1 MANSAPVGDPLASF
15 VDGVWLATD
24 PVRIVGTRLTSTMA
38 VLRLTDGSLL
48 LYSPQAM
55 TPERRAAVEALGS
68 VAHLYAPNLFHHRW
82 IGEWAAAFPAARVH
96 APAALAKKR
105 RDLRVDRAHGWGAAP
120 AFSGVIDELHVDG
133 CRLDESVLVYRPAR
147 TLVVADLVHNIGRP
161 PGRWTRFYARAMG
174 FYDRVALSRALR
186 WTAFPDRTAA
196 RRSLDDLL
204 SRPFDRIVV
213 GHGAPIETGGPD
225 ALAGAYAWLS

>member
-1 MANSAPVGDPLASF
+1 MAKDASGGPLESY
-15 VDGVWLATD
+15 VDGVWVATD
-24 PVRIVGTRLTSTMA
+24 PVRIVGTHLTSTMA
-38 VLRLTDGSLL
+38 VLRLADGSLL
-48 LYSPQAM
+48 LYSPLEM

-105 RDLRVDRAHGWGAAP
+105 RDLRVDRTHGAAAEE
-120 AFSGVIDELHVDG
+120 AFSGVIDEHHVDG
-133 CRLDESVLVYRPAR
+133 CRLDESVLIYRPAR

-161 PGRWTRFYARAMG
+161 AGRWTRLYSRTMG

-186 WTAFPDRTAA
+186 WTAFPNRTGA
-196 RRSLDDLL
+196 RRSLDGLL
-204 SRPFDRIVV
+204 ACPFDRIVV
-213 GHGAPIETGGPD
+213 GHGTPIDAGGRD